1 MHSKWFLR
9 LSILILTGIL
19 FISALGPVS
28 AQTNAFNK
36 VLVQSNDP
44 VGLNAIK
51 NAGGVMLADYGSFS
65 LWRVPENQAQ
75 TLRNNARLNLPGEMD
90 QIELRGGSID
100 TRPGAAQPVVP
111 NALQQKRSEAEQ
123 FWMVQFVGP
132 VKDEWLAGLEKLGL
146 KRVIYMPN
154 NAYVV
159 WGSGAVLAELDQF
172 TVLNPFVQWS
182 GPYQPAYRLEP
193 SLQKAATLPSGAETV
208 KVTVQ
213 FYTTPDVDQSIA
225 RLLAL
230 SSQAITAPWQ
240 VAGFTNVSL
249 ELPVIQ
255 LTAVAG
261 WNDVFNVEP
270 YAVPTKLDEGQGQ
283 ILAGNIT
290 TSGGNVVPAGPGY
303 LAWLASKGFPTT
315 PTSYPI
321 VAVVDDGIDNGS
333 VTPLHADFY
342 ELGSKTNP
350 DRLIFNTNCTAD
362 ASGDG
367 LAGHGNLNAGIVAGY
382 NNTTGSPY
390 QDANGYQYG
399 LGISPY
405 GRVAGVKIF
414 NNAGNFVIS
423 ACGGTDNGVVA
434 AAYNNGARIT
444 NNSWGATSNFGAY
457 TTESLAYDA
466 LTRDALSGT
475 AGNQEMLHVFSA
487 GNTGETGAKT
497 IGSPG
502 TAKNVL
508 TVGATENVRDE
519 GVADGC
525 GISAANNADDIATF
539 SSRGPTNDSRTK
551 PDIMAPGTHVQ
562 GPASQVTGYNG
573 SGVCGMPTSSYYPAG
588 QTLYTWSSGTSH
600 SAPAVSGAASL
611 LWEYYGR
618 VLNPGQTPSPAMLKA
633 LLVNTP
639 RYLNGSGTGGTLPSN
654 NQGWGD
660 VDLGTLTDGSDHMFV
675 DQTQILS
682 ATGATYQ
689 TEGRVASNSL
699 PFHVSLVW
707 TDAPGSTTG
716 NAYVNNLDLE
726 VTVDGNTYKGN
737 VFSGA
742 NSIPGGTADARNN
755 VENVFIPTGVSG
767 KFTVRVIAANIS
779 GDGVPGNADSTD
791 QDFALV
797 IYNGELIPDYALAV
811 TPATQAVCAP
821 TDAVFNVTIGS
832 LAGYT
837 DAVTLGV
844 SGNPASTTTNFSTN
858 PVTPPG
864 SSLLTIGNTTAVPAG
879 SYPITVTSTSTAGPQ
894 SDTATLNLY
903 TTFPGAP
910 LPGTPANNATGQA
923 TTPTFT
929 WSAGTQ
935 SNTYDLD
942 IATDAGFTNIVHS
955 VSGLSGTSYSG
966 ASLNSATVYYWRVRA
981 SNGCGGGSYSSVF
994 RFTTIALASGCA
1006 VGTTPYTLYNTDFES
1021 GASGWTHSGTGDTWT
1036 LSTTHPYGGT
1046 QAWHASD
1053 PMTVSDQRLVSP
1065 SVVLPSGQNPLL
1077 LKFWHTP
1084 YIEQRSATACYDG
1097 GILEVSSNGGTT
1109 WSQVLNADLISDP
1122 YIGLISTSYSN
1133 PLGGLNA
1140 WCKTSYAYSNA
1151 IANISSYAGQTVQF
1165 RFRLGSD
1172 SSTSEPGWDLD
1183 NVSVQSCLAMAAEV
1197 YADPSDATCGGN
1209 SPCYSGSGAIQSALN
1224 STASGG
1230 VVHVLN
1236 NHTANA
1242 SLTCAGNVTLSGAS
1256 GATVTWNGAAGSLF
1270 TANNCAMTVKGL
1282 SLDGGSTASA
1292 FTAIGTGT
1300 LTAYANN
1307 LTHFTGAYTGSGTPS
1322 IGHNYW
1328 GTQVYSAPAPAGM
1341 PAAEWLKRMGA
1352 PVSSYAEGSGG
1363 ASLGS
1368 ATLTGGTGIAV
1379 IVNFGRGTANAPF
1392 TNGVAGHV
1400 DAMCSA
1406 FYDYFTLGGSG
1417 SWTLHLPVD
1426 ATPAGCVDNTLNQNR
1441 MLRIT
1446 DIAQCAPTDSAC
1458 WHAVPA
1464 VTHTGSDLALAGLTA
1479 ADLDGTHF
1487 VANDTGGG
1495 TPTAIGVSLFG
1506 RNIETSNLWLG
1517 LVLAAGGFALGWGS
1531 LKKPMSQKKG

>member
-1 MHSKWFLR
+1 MYSKWFLR
-9 LSILILTGIL
+9 FYILLLTGIL

-28 AQTNAFNK
+28 AQPNAFNK
-36 VLVQSNDP
+36 MLVRANDP
-44 VGLNAIK
+44 DGLSAVK
-51 NAGGVMLADYGSFS
+51 NASGVMLVDYGSFS
-65 LWRVPENQAQ
+65 LWRVPETQAQ
-75 TLRNNARLNLPGEMD
+75 TLKNYAGLNLPGEMD
-90 QIELRGGSID
+90 QIELRDGSID
-100 TRPGAAQPVVP
+100 TRSGAAQLAVP

-159 WGSGAVLAELDQF
+159 WGSGATLAELDQF
-172 TVLNPFVQWS
+172 AARNPFVQWT
-182 GPYQPAYRLEP
+182 GAYHPAYRLEP
-193 SLQKAATLPSGAETV
+193 SLQKAAASPSGAATV

-213 FYTTPDVDQSIA
+213 FYTTASVDQSIA

-230 SSQAITAPWQ
+230 TSQVIAAPWQ
-240 VAGFTNVSL
+240 AVGFTNVSL
-249 ELPVIQ
+249 ELPVSQ

-261 WNDVFNVEP
+261 WSDVFNVES
-270 YAVPTKLDEGQGQ
+270 YIEPTKFDEGQGQ

-303 LAWLASKGFPTT
+303 LAWLASKSFPTT
-315 PTSYPI
+315 PGSYPI

-342 ELGSKTNP
+342 ELGSKTNS
-350 DRLIFNTNCTAD
+350 DRLIFNANCTAD
-362 ASGDG
+362 ATANGVR
-367 LAGHGNLNAGIVAGY
+367 GHGNINAGIVAGY
-382 NNTTGSPY
+382 NDTTGSPY

-405 GRVAGVKIF
+405 GRVAGVKVF
-414 NNAGNFVIS
+414 SNAGPMDAS
-423 ACGGTDNGVVA
+423 ACSNTYNGIVA

-444 NNSWGATSNFGAY
+444 NNSWGSHAYGAY
-457 TTESLAYDA
+457 NSSSQAYDA

-475 AGNQEMLHVFSA
+475 AGNQEMVHVFSA
-487 GNTGETGAKT
+487 GNDGTAGAT
-497 IGSPG
+497 SIGAPG

-525 GISAANNADDIATF
+525 GVSQANNADDIATF
-539 SSRGPTNDSRTK
+539 SSRGPTTDSRTK

-562 GPASQVTGYNG
+562 GPASQDPGYTGT
-573 SGVCGMPTSSYYPAG
+573 GVCTKYYPAG
-588 QTLYTWSSGTSH
+588 QTLYAWSSGTSH
-600 SAPAVSGAASL
+600 SAPAVAGATSL
-611 LWEYYGR
+611 IWEYYGR
-618 VLNPGQTPSPAMLKA
+618 VLNPGQTPSPAMIKA
-633 LLVNTP
+633 LVVNTP

-660 VDLGTLTDGSDHMFV
+660 VDLATLTDGSDHLLV

-689 TEGRVASNSL
+689 TEGRVASTSL

-707 TDAPGSTTG
+707 TDAPGATTG

-755 VENVFIPTGVSG
+755 VENVFIPAGVSG
-767 KFTVRVIAANIS
+767 KFTVRVTATNIA

-797 IYNGELIPDYALAV
+797 VYNGKLDLNYTLSVA
-811 TPATQAVCAP
+811 PATQAVCAP
-821 TDAVFNVTIGS
+821 ADAVFNVTIGS
-832 LAGYT
+832 LLGYT
-837 DAVTLGV
+837 DAVTLNV
-844 SGNPASTTTNFSTN
+844 SGNPALTTANFSVN

-864 SSLLTIGNTTAVPAG
+864 SSLLTIGNTATVPAG
-879 SYPITVTSTSTAGPQ
+879 SYPITVNATSTAGPQ
-894 SDTATLNLY
+894 SDTVVLDLLAA
-903 TTFPGAP
+903 FPGAP

-923 TTPTFT
+923 ITPTFT
-929 WSAGTQ
+929 WSAGA
-935 SNTYDLD
+935 SSSTYDLD

-966 ASLNSATVYYWRVRA
+966 ATLNSSTIYYWRVRA
-981 SNGCGGGSYSSVF
+981 NNACGGGSYSNVF
-994 RFTTIALASGCA
+994 RFTTLALATDCA
-1006 VGTTPYTLYNTDFES
+1006 APYTLYSTGFES
-1021 GASGWTHSGTGDTWT
+1021 GADGWTHSSGTADADTWT

-1046 QAWHASD
+1046 QAWHATDSA
-1053 PMTVSDQRLVSP
+1053 TVSDQRLVSP
-1065 SVVLPSGQNPLL
+1065 SVVLPNGQNPLL
-1077 LKFWHTP
+1077 LKFWHAP
-1084 YIEQRSATACYDG
+1084 YIEQDASNSCFDG

-1122 YIGLISTSYSN
+1122 YIGLVASDYSN

-1140 WCKTSYAYSNA
+1140 WCKDSNAYSNA
-1151 IANISSYAGQTVQF
+1151 VANISSYAGQTVQF

-1172 SSTSEPGWDLD
+1172 SSYGKPGWDLD
-1183 NVSVQSCLAMAAEV
+1183 NVTVQSCLAGATEV
-1197 YADPSDATCGGN
+1197 YADPSDATCGGH
-1209 SPCYSGSGAIQSALN
+1209 SPCYSGSNAVQTALN
-1224 STASGG
+1224 SVTPGG
-1230 VVHVLN
+1230 VVYVLN
-1236 NHTANA
+1236 NHTTNA
-1242 SLTCAGNVTLSGAS
+1242 SLTCAGNVTLSGTS
-1256 GATVTWNGAAGSLF
+1256 GATITWNGAAGSLF
-1270 TANNCAMTVKGL
+1270 TANNCAMTIKGL
-1282 SLDGGSTASA
+1282 NLDGGSTASA
-1292 FTAIGTGT
+1292 FTATGTGT

-1307 LTHFTGAYTGSGTPS
+1307 LTHFTGAYTGSGTPL

-1328 GTQVYSAPAPAGM
+1328 GTQVYSAPAPTGM

-1352 PVSSYAEGSGG
+1352 PVTSYAEGSGG
-1363 ASLGS
+1363 ASLGN
-1368 ATLTGGTGIAV
+1368 ATLTGGTGLAV

-1464 VTHTGSDLALAGLTA
+1464 VTHTGSDLALTGLTA

-1487 VANDTGGG
+1487 VASDASGK
-1495 TPTAIGVSLFG
+1495 TPTAIGISLFG
-1506 RNIETSNLWLG
+1506 RAVEISNPWLV
-1517 LVLAAGGFALGWGS
+1517 LVLAAGVFALGWGNF
-1531 LKKPMSQKKG
+1531 KRQKKA